1 MFNLV
6 IIISSSIVF
15 MFFTKN
21 YKLLYYLPDLDHK
34 KQHILFMQ
42 KTNNKTVL
50 YKK

>member
-42 KTNNKTVL
+42 KNKQQNCAI
-50 YKK
+50 

>member
-6 IIISSSIVF
+6 IIIIIRSSIVF

-21 YKLLYYLPDLDHK
+21 NKQLYYPLDLDHK

-42 KTNNKTVL
+42 KNKQNCAI
-50 YKK
+50 